1 MDLYYFNPDNEMAIA
16 HGRESY
22 TPPANVARMARE
34 LGYLPAYLSGPADCL
49 LVDEK
54 PDVRFLDERHALL
67 KMENRVV
74 TLLEA
79 KQLHFH
85 ALRPWGWSPRV
96 DGMLGDL
103 SVDEGGHE
111 GWNPE
116 KKALYGR
123 STALAVLERVRDDLT
138 LPDAIFP
145 RVESTVEGVV
155 IQARRHALV
164 IKSPWSSS
172 GRGLLMVEAGKVG
185 HKEKEWLTG
194 VLRGQGHV
202 MVEKKLEKLSDFALE
217 FWMEEPGNTRYMGL
231 SRFFTGE
238 KGNYRGNYI
247 GPQAR
252 IEQEFTR
259 HVGKPLFQ
267 AIRESVARVLQESLG
282 GRYRGPLGVD
292 MMLYR
297 DEEGECRV
305 HPCVEINLRYNMGIV
320 ALMLSDRYL
329 APGSEG
335 VFQLSYFPRAGEAC
349 RACMERATGAPLRRE
364 AGRVLS
370 GYLLLTPV
378 REDTRFVAEITCREE
393 TRKK

>member
-1 MDLYYFNPDNEMAIA
+1 MAC
-16 HGRESY
+16 
-22 TPPANVARMARE
+22 E

-49 LVDEK
+49 LVNEK
-54 PDVRFLDERHALL
+54 PDESFLDERCALL
-67 KMENRVV
+67 KIETRVA
-74 TLLEA
+74 TLSEA
-79 KQLHFH
+79 KKLHFH

-103 SVDEGGHE
+103 SVDAGGRE
-111 GWNPE
+111 GWSPE
-116 KKALYGR
+116 KKELYSR
-123 STALAVLERVRDDLT
+123 DTALAVLERLRDDLK

-145 RVESTVEGVV
+145 HVESTVEGVV
-155 IQARRHALV
+155 TRARRHSLV

-185 HKEKEWLTG
+185 HKEEEWLLG
-194 VLRGQGHV
+194 ALRRQGYV
-202 MVEKKLEKLSDFALE
+202 MVEKKLDKVDDFALE
-217 FWMEEPGNTRYMGL
+217 FWMEGPGNIRYIGL
-231 SRFFTGE
+231 SHFFTGE

-247 GPQAR
+247 GPQAC
-252 IEQEFTR
+252 IEQEFVH
-259 HVGKPLFQ
+259 HVGNPLLH
-267 AIRESVARVLQESLG
+267 AVRESVAHALLESLS

-329 APGSEG
+329 VPGSEG

-349 RACMERATGAPLRRE
+349 RAYAERAAGAPLRHE
-364 AGRVLS
+364 SGRVLS
-370 GYLLLTPV
+370 GYLPLTPV
-378 REDTRFVAEITCREE
+378 YEDTRFVAEITCRAEA
-393 TRKK
+393 RKK